1 MCPCPALTPDFFA
14 VRQGA
19 CSQPN
24 RTNMR
29 FFVSPSRTTRTSP
42 NWCRRWIWLR
52 WGTASPWHT
61 PVSIA
66 SAEVDRTCL
75 HPPPSVCSAF
85 TSPDPLRAFINFVES
100 DIGRRARTGS
110 SVSACVN
117 CCVGTREG
125 LLFLRCAA
133 GFLRSISAAA
143 IKIHQSSHASF
154 EQIYTFLN
162 GCRLPPARLLR
173 LDGEVKQ
180 RGRAQKSGLWCD
192 GNKEDGR
199 KKTPRCIYV
208 SKLQWWFFFFFLDV
222 RLNICFPET
231 SKQTCSDSFTPTQS
245 PFQLLNLQNYLPHL
259 PTAHLYGPMSW

>member
-14 VRQGA
+14 AQQGA

-66 SAEVDRTCL
+66 SAEADRTCR

-100 DIGRRARTGS
+100 DIGRRSRTGS
-110 SVSACVN
+110 SVSAYVN

-143 IKIHQSSHASF
+143 IKIHQSSHNSF

-162 GCRLPPARLLR
+162 GCRQPLR
-173 LDGEVKQ
+173 AFCAWI
-180 RGRAQKSGLWCD
+180 GRW
-192 GNKEDGR
+192 NKEAER
-199 KKTPRCIYV
+199 KN
-208 SKLQWWFFFFFLDV
+208 LDSGAMGTK
-222 RLNICFPET
+222 RM
-231 SKQTCSDSFTPTQS
+231 
-245 PFQLLNLQNYLPHL
+245 
-259 PTAHLYGPMSW
+259 GG

>member
-1 MCPCPALTPDFFA
+1 
-14 VRQGA
+14 
-19 CSQPN
+19 
-24 RTNMR
+24 MR

-66 SAEVDRTCL
+66 PAEADRTCR
-75 HPPPSVCSAF
+75 HPPPSVCSAL

-110 SVSACVN
+110 GVSAYVN

-133 GFLRSISAAA
+133 GFFALNLCSGNKNPSIIAQQLWTDLYIFKRLSPTPCAPFAPGWGGETKRQSA
-143 IKIHQSSHASF
+143 KIWTLVRW
-154 EQIYTFLN
+154 E
-162 GCRLPPARLLR
+162 
-173 LDGEVKQ
+173 Q
-180 RGRAQKSGLWCD
+180 RGWG
-192 GNKEDGR
+192 G

-208 SKLQWWFFFFFLDV
+208 SKLQWWFIYLFIYF
-222 RLNICFPET
+222 RRKT
-231 SKQTCSDSFTPTQS
+231 KY
-245 PFQLLNLQNYLPHL
+245 LLPWNLQTDMLRFIHAHSIPIPTFKSAELPSTSHPHSSPLWTYELIIDRWDIIFNHL
-259 PTAHLYGPMSW
+259 I